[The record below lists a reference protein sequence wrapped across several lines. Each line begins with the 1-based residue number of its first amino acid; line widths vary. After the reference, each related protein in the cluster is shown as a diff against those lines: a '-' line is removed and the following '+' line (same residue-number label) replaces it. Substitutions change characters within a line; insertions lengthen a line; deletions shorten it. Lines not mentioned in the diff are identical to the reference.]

1 MAETLRELVVA
12 LSLDSSNFSRNMR
25 TINQQIKEAESTFR
39 LAGAG
44 VQNYEKTIAGTEA
57 KLSMLGQ
64 KLTQQQRAVEQY
76 SRALVAANDK
86 LKENYD
92 RHQDYTQRLEQA
104 KARQEDLRFEVEAAT
119 VAYENYRDSLGKTD
133 SATIA
138 AKQNLEAYQQE
149 YEEATAE
156 VTKLEGQVKALQ
168 KTMQNSADA
177 VSKATTDLNNAKAA
191 AKETEAEIRKLTEQL
206 YRMQSAWTQAGES
219 LTAISKKCETI
230 SKAMTKAGKSLTT
243 HVTAPITAL
252 GTAAVKASI
261 DYEYAFADVRKTVDA
276 TEEEYDRLSD
286 SVKQMSTEVAASAEE
301 IAEVMSI
308 AGQLGIEN
316 EHLAE
321 FTRTMIDLGNSTNLV
336 AADAASEAARFANIM
351 GMSQGQ
357 FQNLGSALVDLG
369 NNYATTESEILAMS
383 MRLAGAGKQ
392 VGLSEAQILGF
403 ATALSSVGIEA
414 QMGGSAFSKAL
425 VKMEVASATGG
436 DALEDFAKVSGMTAK
451 QFKALW
457 DSDPAAAFQSFI
469 VGLSKMDE
477 EGESAIA
484 TLEEIGIKEVRL
496 RDTLLRSTNA
506 TELFSRAQETANR
519 AWRENAALT
528 NEANKRY
535 ATTKS
540 RLTNLKNTALMFAR
554 QIGDDLNPTIQQI
567 IDKANALL
575 QKFLSLDAMQRQSI
589 VKWAAFAAAVGPV
602 VLVLGKVV
610 GAVGTV
616 TGALGKAFTAIGKF
630 SASVSMAGG
639 GIGGLVKVLASSKV
653 AMVAL
658 AAALVYGAVKLV
670 DVASGAKAAREALEG
685 MAKTAKSWKETAA
698 ETFYG
703 SSQGLSFFGMSKDDF
718 KRATGNSREWLNGLL
733 DVWSDGK
740 KETNEIVS
748 EWTDSFKSLTAS
760 TREELTSLKETADQA
775 GYSSVSAQLRADIDT
790 LDSMDKE
797 IARLLN
803 KKQNRKLSERDK
815 VRLQELIDTREAIEV
830 KYHLSAADTDGF
842 DTIRNKV
849 EAEVARAEARGQEV
863 SATVY
868 ENAMVAAAEGM
879 SAVNSSL
886 DEQYDKA
893 ARTRP
898 PSGCCTQS
906 PSPSR

>member
-44 VQNYEKTIAGTEA
+44 VENYEKTIAGTES

-86 LKENYD
+86 LKENYN

-119 VAYENYRDSLGKTD
+119 VAYENYRDSLGETD

-138 AKQNLEAYQQE
+138 AKQNLERYQEE
-149 YEEATAE
+149 YADATAE

-191 AKETEAEIRKLTEQL
+191 VKDTEAEIRRLTEQL
-206 YRMQSAWTQAGES
+206 YRMQSAWTQES

-276 TEEEYDRLSD
+276 TEEEYNALSD
-286 SVKQMSTEVAASAEE
+286 SVKKMSTEVAASAEE

-469 VGLSKMDE
+469 VGLSQMDE

-528 NEANKRY
+528 TEANKRY

-575 QKFLSLDAMQRQSI
+575 QKFLSLDATQRQSI

-718 KRATGNSREWLNGLL
+718 KRATGNSREWLNGLTARR
-733 DVWSDGK
+733 K
-740 KETNEIVS
+740 PMR
-748 EWTDSFKSLTAS
+748 SL
-760 TREELTSLKETADQA
+760 
-775 GYSSVSAQLRADIDT
+775 
-790 LDSMDKE
+790 
-797 IARLLN
+797 
-803 KKQNRKLSERDK
+803 
-815 VRLQELIDTREAIEV
+815 
-830 KYHLSAADTDGF
+830 
-842 DTIRNKV
+842 RNG
-849 EAEVARAEARGQEV
+849 RNP
-863 SATVY
+863 S
-868 ENAMVAAAEGM
+868 
-879 SAVNSSL
+879 
-886 DEQYDKA
+886 KA
-893 ARTRP
+893 
-898 PSGCCTQS
+898 
-906 PSPSR
+906 